1 MDNTPLPLEF
11 DLLPTPTEL
20 AADLCHSLVCAEHYH
35 DAMTRCDALL
45 QLLTTQ
51 SASYCMGNILNPSSH
66 NEMLL
71 IQARLLLYKG
81 EALQKMGDYHKAMQ
95 QYRR

>member
-1 MDNTPLPLEF
+1 MDSTQLPLES

-20 AADLCHSLVCAEHYH
+20 AIELCHSLVCAGQYH
-35 DAMTRCDALL
+35 DAILRCDSLL
-45 QLLTTQ
+45 QLLTTHSTPQCMDNLLNQ
-51 SASYCMGNILNPSSH
+51 SSS

-71 IQARLLLYKG
+71 IQAKLLLYKG
-81 EALQKMGDYHKAMQ
+81 EALQQIGDTHKAML